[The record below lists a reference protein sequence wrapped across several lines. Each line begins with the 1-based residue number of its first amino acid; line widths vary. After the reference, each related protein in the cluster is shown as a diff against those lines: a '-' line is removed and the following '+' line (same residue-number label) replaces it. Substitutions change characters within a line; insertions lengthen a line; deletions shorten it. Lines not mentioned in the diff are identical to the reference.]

1 MHNQR
6 HIETLL
12 AQLGG
17 EIDPATGGV
26 VPPIQ
31 ASTTYA
37 RGRDYR
43 PAAEGF
49 LYGRDDSNV
58 VRIAES
64 VLASLEGAAASLL
77 FPSGMAAIAAL
88 MRTVPN
94 AGAIVLQSQIYWG
107 ATKWIRDFC
116 TRRAIG
122 LHEVDA
128 SNADLLAAAIARVRP
143 GIVFVETPS
152 NPWLKTVDIAAAAAA
167 AHRVG
172 AILAVDA
179 TAATPV
185 LTRPLE
191 FGADISVHAATKAIN
206 GHSDVLAGVLSVRDA
221 GSPVWSAIRADRH
234 DAGAVIGPFEA
245 WLLLRGMRT
254 LALRVERACAN
265 ADAVARFLADHA
277 RVREV
282 WYPGLASHPG
292 HALAARQMRGGFGS
306 LLSFLVDG
314 GANEALKV
322 CGRMDVFKRATSL
335 GGVES
340 LAEHRHTIEGAMT
353 GVPENLVR
361 LSVGIENVADL
372 IADLDRALA

>member
-1 MHNQR
+1 
-6 HIETLL
+6 
-12 AQLGG
+12 
-17 EIDPATGGV
+17 
-26 VPPIQ
+26 
-31 ASTTYA
+31 
-37 RGRDYR
+37 
-43 PAAEGF
+43 
-49 LYGRDDSNV
+49 
-58 VRIAES
+58 
-64 VLASLEGAAASLL
+64 
-77 FPSGMAAIAAL
+77 
-88 MRTVPN
+88 
-94 AGAIVLQSQIYWG
+94 VLQSQIYWG

-116 TRRAIG
+116 ARRAIG

-143 GIVFVETPS
+143 DIVFVETPS

-277 RVREV
+277 RVRGV